1 SQTPGLSDK
10 SYTPTPAA
18 RPLTSALKS
27 GTGSRAS
34 LTSSQARPLSQPKK
48 EVVLL
53 SPPAQPSTPS
63 ASANPAPRLPEKS
76 TPAPQRVQPLS
87 NVINLASDPTSDDHG
102 RPSHTETMPT
112 GAGTRRLIT
121 VEEDAPGKPSASTV
135 DPVDHTPKAPSRPLF
150 LPDSDDER
158 ERLEEHPDSDAWL
171 TRRSPDRH
179 SPSPA
184 PPSPGPARTPP
195 PDLGGT
201 TSEVGRPQASQSP
214 KGATTPPVA
223 TVPSTSSR
231 VAGSTVSVV
240 PTPSTPSPRPK
251 DAPVRRHKRRRSSIG
266 IQTVPEG
273 ELDWLADMEVD
284 ASMSAID
291 VSREWVRAGS
301 PTRGQAGEQEEEE
314 PPGTGFLEE
323 FEGRQAEAEHGR
335 EHPMRAAS
343 VGPFSDADEGVAEES
358 SAERTPA
365 DEDPPPEPEQN
376 GRAGHDSS
384 SPEPVPPPDQ
394 SQDPRSS
401 PAPISIDHY
410 AGMTEDIQQL
420 ETSASHAKA
429 SASTIATPYSE
440 EFTARV
446 SALRTSVSQPINP
459 EAAPFPFKLRSE
471 PDPKT
476 ISASQ
481 PNRARSRMYT
491 PQPLPGQALGAA
503 PTLGRSMFGDT
514 GVQVGSVEKDKN
526 VLRAA
531 PTLGRSMVW
540 DSGSGNSSAGKPE
553 SPEDPEK
560 AESSKV
566 AREGHPQSSERSQ
579 MGPTST
585 PSPPP
590 PSTQKT
596 DRLSSKAAKPSS
608 KSQPP
613 KVSGPTSQPSPVIRP
628 STPIQER
635 EDNAGAGPSAAPGAI
650 TQGPDAEAGSNDQ
663 GEAGGSPTYESE
675 IPDAVADLPSQGT
688 KSPSDSIKPKSVV
701 TTDYDA
707 EYGSVPDVPSVASQ
721 SESREPTHIT
731 ISSSP
736 TNPGEWTLEPSHAS
750 TPQFQ
755 ATLPRSTVPVLHI
768 DSPPAP
774 RDRPRVRRPSLA
786 PSPTQPMSL

>member
-1 SQTPGLSDK
+1 
-10 SYTPTPAA
+10 
-18 RPLTSALKS
+18 
-27 GTGSRAS
+27 
-34 LTSSQARPLSQPKK
+34 
-48 EVVLL
+48 
-53 SPPAQPSTPS
+53 
-63 ASANPAPRLPEKS
+63 
-76 TPAPQRVQPLS
+76 
-87 NVINLASDPTSDDHG
+87 
-102 RPSHTETMPT
+102 MPT
-112 GAGTRRLIT
+112 GAGSRRLIA
-121 VEEDAPGKPSASTV
+121 VEEDAPGEPSASIV
-135 DPVDHTPKAPSRPLF
+135 DPVDYTPKAPSRPLF

-184 PPSPGPARTPP
+184 PPPSPGPARTPP

-201 TSEVGRPQASQSP
+201 SSEVGRPQASQPP

-223 TVPSTSSR
+223 TVPSTSSG
-231 VAGSTVSVV
+231 VVGSTASVV

-301 PTRGQAGEQEEEE
+301 PTRGQPGEQEEGE

-323 FEGRQAEAEHGR
+323 FEGRQPEAEDEG
-335 EHPMRAAS
+335 EPPMRAAS
-343 VGPFSDADEGVAEES
+343 IGPFSDADEGPVEES
-358 SAERTPA
+358 NAERISA
-365 DEDPPPEPEQN
+365 NEVPPPEPEQTEN
-376 GRAGHDSS
+376 LGHDSS

-410 AGMTEDIQQL
+410 AGMTGDVQQF
-420 ETSASHAKA
+420 ETSTSHAKA
-429 SASTIATPYSE
+429 STSTITRPYGE

-446 SALRTSVSQPINP
+446 SALRASVSQPINS

-471 PDPKT
+471 PDPKPV
-476 ISASQ
+476 SASQ

-514 GVQVGSVEKDKN
+514 GVQVGTAEKDKN

-553 SPEDPEK
+553 SLENPEK
-560 AESSKV
+560 VESSKV
-566 AREGHPQSSERSQ
+566 AREEPPQSLERSQ

-590 PSTQKT
+590 PPAQKT
-596 DRLSSKAAKPSS
+596 DRLSPKATKPSS

-613 KVSGPTSQPSPVIRP
+613 KVSGPASQLQPSPVIRP
-628 STPIQER
+628 STPIRER
-635 EDNAGAGPSAAPGAI
+635 EESAGAGPSAAPGVI
-650 TQGPDAEAGSNDQ
+650 TPSPDAAKAGSNDQ

-675 IPDAVADLPSQGT
+675 IPDAPADLPSQGT
-688 KSPSDSIKPKSVV
+688 KSPSESVKPKSVV

-707 EYGSVPDVPSVASQ
+707 EYGSVPDVPSVAPQ

-736 TNPGEWTLEPSHAS
+736 TNPGVWTLEPSHAS

-755 ATLPRSTVPVLHI
+755 AALPRSTVPVLHI

-774 RDRPRVRRPSLA
+774 RDRPRIRRPSLA